1 MYAIII
7 LSYQG
12 LRFSVRRKVY
22 PGEAFVCEDVL
33 VLGPKI
39 LDQTENNITYF
50 IYKIKFES
58 SALTS
63 KYFILDRLQLHGHCY
78 QASDSEWRQ

>member
-1 MYAIII
+1 MYIIMGVCASII

-22 PGEAFVCEDVL
+22 PGEAFVLEDVL

-39 LDQTENNITYF
+39 LDQTENNNTNY
-50 IYKIKFES
+50 IYMINTGS
-58 SALTS
+58 SALGS
-63 KYFILDRLQLHGHCY
+63 KYLILNRLQLHRQCY
-78 QASDSEWRQ
+78 KD